1 MRMLAVEE
9 QMVLHRPAVVRS
21 LPVLDEG
28 DEGGAGGVRVNC
40 TCLG

>member
-9 QMVLHRPAVVRS
+9 QMVLHKPAVVRS

-28 DEGGAGGVRVNC
+28 VK
-40 TCLG
+40 